1 MKVCKICGFE
11 NVDVAEICNKC
22 NRNLMEQE
30 SESFEKETQHE
41 NNKIASFIK
50 VLSIVVLGFGL
61 FAAIFIPAGTSAYYG
76 SYDFGAMFTMT
87 FSALVAFAGLRGFAE
102 IIEKLHRSEI
112 HQKAIYELLK
122 EQNTSDKASKDIA

>member
-22 NRNLMEQE
+22 NANLMEQE
-30 SESFEKETQHE
+30 SDSFKNETQIE
-41 NNKIASFIK
+41 SNRIASFIK
-50 VLSIVVLGFGL
+50 ILSTVVLGLGL
-61 FAAIFIPAGTSAYYG
+61 FAAIFVPAGTSAYYG
-76 SYDFGAMFTMT
+76 SYDFGAMFTMI

-122 EQNTSDKASKDIA
+122 EQNTSDKAPKNIA